1 MGRFRE
7 ILLGVSQ
14 GIFSEALKRIP
25 FRGEQV
31 KKLSCSLMY
40 KKGFCNNN
48 KKLCRAR
55 AAEVAGF
62 GN

>member
-31 KKLSCSLMY
+31 
-40 KKGFCNNN
+40 GFFEY
-48 KKLCRAR
+48 L
-55 AAEVAGF
+55 
-62 GN
+62 